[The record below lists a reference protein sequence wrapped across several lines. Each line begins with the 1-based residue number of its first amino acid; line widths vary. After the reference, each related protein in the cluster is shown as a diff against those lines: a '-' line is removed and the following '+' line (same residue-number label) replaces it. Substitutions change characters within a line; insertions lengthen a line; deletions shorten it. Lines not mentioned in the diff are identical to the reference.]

1 MTHLPA
7 EHAIYRAAHWQ
18 IDAKCLCDERGH
30 VDGVAIH
37 HLAAMALSGR
47 CSLRDM

>member
-7 EHAIYRAAHWQ
+7 EHAMYRAMHWQ
-18 IDAKCLCDERGH
+18 IDATLLMRG
-30 VDGVAIH
+30 DMLTGVAIH
-37 HLAAMALSGR
+37 HLAAMALSVR